1 MNATAY
7 IHADGLSCSLPLG
20 RQAEMATALL
30 QFEQIGPHHFRLRI
44 LPRKLL
50 RLGRVEVRIELP
62 YCAKDLLLCNG
73 FQSWSTSQWLT
84 TDARIPSLRTL
95 AKPLMGMYGDYHIDW
110 LKRGRATLHSWSWTA
125 LRQAGDPCIR
135 LWGSVVEREGFTC
148 FTHLPKENSLL
159 VRRDCEG
166 LLIDQPFTALEWID
180 ISGNEDAC
188 YDHWFSTMGI
198 APVRTPT
205 ATGWTSWYHYYQHIS
220 ADIIRS
226 NYRASS
232 STPLAPSFFQ
242 IDDGWQQAVGDWL
255 QVNPRLFPE
264 GMAVHAREIR
274 ERGMQ
279 PGLWLAPF
287 VADQRS
293 VLFKKKP
300 AWLLRKKNGRPL
312 WAGYSAHWGGRFAAI
327 NTSLPDFREELARS
341 LLTITHDWGYQLLK
355 LDFLYAACLQ
365 PGPRQT
371 RGQQMYE
378 LLAWLRQLLPDTHL
392 LGCGLPLASGF
403 GLLDYCR
410 VGADIHLQWEHKL
423 LLWAGN
429 RERLSTASALL
440 STLSRWPLDRRAWRN
455 DPDVF
460 ILRTD
465 NHQLSQEQQNIILT
479 VNTLLG
485 GLLFTSD
492 PLAAYGPA
500 QAQQLRWLQ
509 AWKDTTVLHVI
520 PNSSS
525 AYTIVTDKGNF
536 SLSIDA
542 SGGQM
547 LFSPPAAAAKAG
559 S

>member
-1 MNATAY
+1 VNATAF
-7 IHADGLSCSLPLG
+7 IDTDGQVCSLTLG
-20 RQAEMATALL
+20 HQAETATALL
-30 QFEQIGPHHFRLRI
+30 QFEQISAHHFRLRI
-44 LPRKLL
+44 LPRKVLQ
-50 RLGRVEVRIELP
+50 LGRVEVHIELP
-62 YCAKDLLLCNG
+62 YRKEDLLLCNG
-73 FQSWSTSQWLT
+73 FQSWSTTQWLT
-84 TDARIPSLRTL
+84 PDARIPTLRRL
-95 AKPLMGMYGDYHIDW
+95 ARPLMRMYGDYHIDW
-110 LKRGRATLHSWSWTA
+110 VKRGRSSLHSWSWTA
-125 LRQAGDPCIR
+125 MRQAGNADIR

-148 FTHLPKENSLL
+148 FTHLTRENKLS

-166 LLIDQPFTALEWID
+166 LLIDKPFTALEWID
-180 ISGNEDAC
+180 ISGSEDAC
-188 YDHWFSTMGI
+188 YDHWFSAMDI

-220 ADIIRS
+220 ADIIRT

-232 STPLAPSFFQ
+232 SSLLAPSFFQ

-255 QVNPRLFPE
+255 QVNTDLFPE

-274 ERGMQ
+274 ERSMQ

-293 VLFKKKP
+293 AVFKKKP
-300 AWLLRKKNGRPL
+300 AWLLRKKNGQPL

-327 NTSLPDFREELARS
+327 NTKLPDFREELARS
-341 LLTITHDWGYQLLK
+341 LLTITRDWGYQMLK

-365 PGPRQT
+365 PDPRQT

-378 LLAWLRQLLPDTHL
+378 LLVWLRQLLPDTQL
-392 LGCGLPLASGF
+392 LGCGMPLASGF

-410 VGADIHLQWEHKL
+410 IGADIHLQWEHKP

-440 STLSRWPLDRRAWRN
+440 STLCRWPLDRRAWRN

-460 ILRTD
+460 ILRSH
-465 NHQLSQEQQNIILT
+465 NQQLSKEQQNIILT

-500 QAQQLRWLQ
+500 EAQQLRWLQ
-509 AWKDTTVLHVI
+509 AWKDSSILQVV
-520 PNSSS
+520 PDNSG
-525 AYTIVTDKGNF
+525 YKIVTDKGSF
-536 SLSIDA
+536 SLSINS

-547 LFSPPAAAAKAG
+547 VFAPAAAKAG